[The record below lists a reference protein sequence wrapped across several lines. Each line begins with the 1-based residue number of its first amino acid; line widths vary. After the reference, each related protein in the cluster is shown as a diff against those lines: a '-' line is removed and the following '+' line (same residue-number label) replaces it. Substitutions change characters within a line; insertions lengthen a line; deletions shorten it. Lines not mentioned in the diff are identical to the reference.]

1 MLFKFDFP
9 SQSTYRELVKFEYIA
24 KEGPVAISI
33 PVLWSG
39 DLPVTLE
46 FYRALG
52 YRVTDE
58 QSRPYAYA
66 VLHRDGY
73 AIHLGPMPKQAG
85 SAEEAYLSCLVI
97 IDDAARLHAEFTAAL
112 RERYGR
118 VPGRGTPRITR
129 FRPGQTRFTVVDP
142 AGNSVI
148 YIENGEPEFEYGG
161 SRELAG
167 LARVLDNARILRDF
181 KSNEAESIRV
191 LEVGLRR
198 FGHSATPLERGRA
211 YAMLADMHSAAGD
224 VERAAGRRRELT
236 ALGLADDELAAL
248 RVEYP
253 GARDPADS

>member
-1 MLFKFDFP
+1 M
-9 SQSTYRELVKFEYIA
+9 
-24 KEGPVAISI
+24 AISI

-52 YRVTDE
+52 YKVTDE

-73 AIHLGPMPKQAG
+73 QIHLGPTPKQAG
-85 SAEEAYLSCLVI
+85 SAEEAYVGCLVM
-97 IDDAARLHAEFTAAL
+97 IDDAARRHAEFSAAL
-112 RERYGR
+112 REHYGR
-118 VPGRGTPRITR
+118 VPARGAPRITR
-129 FRPGQTRFTVVDP
+129 FRPGQPRFTVVDP
-142 AGNSVI
+142 AGNSII
-148 YIENGEPEFEYGG
+148 YIEHGEPDLEYGG
-161 SRELAG
+161 SRALAG

-211 YAMLADMHSAAGD
+211 CAMLADMHSAAGD
-224 VERAAGRRRELT
+224 VEQAAGRRRELA
-236 ALGLADDELAAL
+236 ALALADDELAAL
-248 RVEYP
+248 RAEFP
-253 GARDPADS
+253 GACEPGEN